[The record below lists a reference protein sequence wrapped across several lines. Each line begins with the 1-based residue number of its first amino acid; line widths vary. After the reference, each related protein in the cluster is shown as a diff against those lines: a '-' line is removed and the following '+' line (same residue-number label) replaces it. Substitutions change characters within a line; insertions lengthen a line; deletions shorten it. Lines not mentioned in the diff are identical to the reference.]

1 LCILS
6 SNTNKSSLSK
16 EKSMANQ
23 QPQANK
29 AKSFFASITM
39 VIIFVFA
46 WIFFLFVLGNPDNFQ
61 EGNTAN
67 HPIEEGVGKWLG
79 TVYKGGIIVPF
90 LMSFFLMVITFS
102 IERLLTIGKASGTGS
117 VDEFVR
123 KVKSL
128 LNADNVDGAIAECG
142 KQKGSVGNVIQAVL
156 HKYKDMMGETNM
168 AKDQKV
174 LAIQKELEDSTS
186 LELPML
192 EKNLTILATL
202 ASVSTLV
209 GLLGTVLGMI
219 KAFSALAQAGAP
231 DSSALSTG
239 ISEALINT
247 ALGIGSSAFAII
259 FYNLFTSK
267 IDNLTYSID
276 EVGFSII
283 QTFGAKSKA

>member
-1 LCILS
+1 
-6 SNTNKSSLSK
+6 
-16 EKSMANQ
+16 MASAASPNQ
-23 QPQANK
+23 SAPANK
-29 AKSFFASITM
+29 AKSFFAGITM
-39 VIIFVFA
+39 LIIFIFA
-46 WIFFLFVLGNPDNFQ
+46 WVFYLYVLGSPDNFQ
-61 EGNTAN
+61 GGDINN
-67 HPIEEGVGKWLG
+67 HPIEEGIGKWLG

-102 IERLLTIGKASGTGS
+102 VERMLTIGKASGTGS
-117 VDEFVR
+117 VEDFVR
-123 KVKSL
+123 KIKSML
-128 LNADNVDGAIAECG
+128 SADNVDGAIAECA
-142 KQKGSVGNVIQAVL
+142 KQQGSVGNVIQSVL
-156 HKYKDMMGETNM
+156 RKYKEMLTETGM

-174 LAIQKELEDSTS
+174 LSIQKELEDSTA

-219 KAFSALAQAGAP
+219 RAFAALANAGSP
-231 DSSALSTG
+231 DSAALSTG

-283 QTFGAKSKA
+283 QTFGSKSK

>member
-1 LCILS
+1 
-6 SNTNKSSLSK
+6 
-16 EKSMANQ
+16 MASAAAPKQ
-23 QPQANK
+23 QAPANK
-29 AKSFFASITM
+29 AKSFFAGITM
-39 VIIFVFA
+39 VIIFIFA
-46 WIFFLFVLGNPDNFQ
+46 WVFYLYVLGSPDNFQ
-61 EGNTAN
+61 DGDLNN
-67 HPIEEGVGKWLG
+67 HPIEEGIGKWLG
-79 TVYKGGIIVPF
+79 TVYKGGVIVPF

-117 VDEFVR
+117 VEDFVR
-123 KVKSL
+123 KIKSML
-128 LNADNVDGAIAECG
+128 SSDNVDDAISECSKQQGA
-142 KQKGSVGNVIQAVL
+142 VGNVIQSVL
-156 HKYKDMMGETNM
+156 HKYKEMLSETGM

-174 LAIQKELEDSTS
+174 LAIQKELEDATA

-219 KAFSALAQAGAP
+219 RAFAALANAGAP
-231 DSSALSTG
+231 DSAALSTG

-283 QTFGAKSKA
+283 QTFGSKSK

>member
-1 LCILS
+1 
-6 SNTNKSSLSK
+6 
-16 EKSMANQ
+16 MASAATPK
-23 QPQANK
+23 QPAPANK
-29 AKSFFASITM
+29 AKSFFAGITM
-39 VIIFVFA
+39 VIIFIFA
-46 WIFFLFVLGNPDNFQ
+46 WVFYLYVLGSPGNFQ
-61 EGNTAN
+61 GGDINN
-67 HPIEEGVGKWLG
+67 HPIEDGIGKWLG
-79 TVYKGGIIVPF
+79 TVYKGGVIVPF

-102 IERLLTIGKASGTGS
+102 VERLLTIGKASGTGS
-117 VDEFVR
+117 VEEFVR
-123 KVKSL
+123 KIKSM

-142 KQKGSVGNVIQAVL
+142 KQQGSVGNVIQSVL
-156 HKYKDMMGETNM
+156 HKYKEMLDEHGM

-174 LAIQKELEDSTS
+174 LAIQKELEDATA

-219 KAFSALAQAGAP
+219 RAFAALANAGAP
-231 DSSALSTG
+231 DSAALSTG

-283 QTFGAKSKA
+283 QTFGSKSR

>member
-1 LCILS
+1 
-6 SNTNKSSLSK
+6 
-16 EKSMANQ
+16 MASVASPNQ
-23 QPQANK
+23 SAPASK
-29 AKSFFASITM
+29 AKSFFAGITM
-39 VIIFVFA
+39 VIIFIFSWVFY
-46 WIFFLFVLGNPDNFQ
+46 LYVLGSPGNFQ
-61 EGNTAN
+61 GGDINN
-67 HPIEEGVGKWLG
+67 HPIEEGIGKWLG

-102 IERLLTIGKASGTGS
+102 VERMLTIGKASGTGS
-117 VDEFVR
+117 VEEFVR
-123 KVKSL
+123 KIKTM
-128 LNADNVDGAIAECG
+128 LNADNVDGAIAECA
-142 KQKGSVGNVIQAVL
+142 KQEGSVGNVIQSVL
-156 HKYKDMMGETNM
+156 RKYKEMLTETGM

-174 LAIQKELEDSTS
+174 LSIQKELEDATS

-219 KAFSALAQAGAP
+219 RAFAALANAGSP
-231 DSSALSTG
+231 DSAALSTG

-283 QTFGAKSKA
+283 QTFGSKSK

>member
-1 LCILS
+1 
-6 SNTNKSSLSK
+6 
-16 EKSMANQ
+16 MANS
-23 QPQANK
+23 QPQAGK

-39 VIIFVFA
+39 LIIVIFSVIFYMY
-46 WIFFLFVLGNPDNFQ
+46 VLGSPANFQ
-61 EGNTAN
+61 GNDPAN
-67 HPIEEGVGKWLG
+67 HPVEEGIQKWLG
-79 TVYKGGIIVPF
+79 TVYKGGVIVPV

-117 VDEFVR
+117 VDDFVR

-128 LNADNVDGAIAECG
+128 LASDNVDQAIAECG
-142 KQKGSVGNVIQAVL
+142 KQKGSVGNVIQSVL
-156 HKYKDMMGETNM
+156 HKYKEMLSETGM
-168 AKDQKV
+168 TKDQKI
-174 LAIQKELEDSTS
+174 LSIQKELEDSTA

-219 KAFSALAQAGAP
+219 RAFAALAQAGAP

-259 FYNLFTSK
+259 FYNLFTSR
-267 IDNLTYSID
+267 IDNLTYNID

-283 QTFGAKSKA
+283 QTFGSKSR

>member
-1 LCILS
+1 MA
-6 SNTNKSSLSK
+6 NQQT

-39 VIIFVFA
+39 VIIFIFS
-46 WIFFLFVLGNPDNFQ
+46 WIFYLYVLGSPGNFQ
-61 EGNTAN
+61 GGDPAN
-67 HPIEEGVGKWLG
+67 HPIEDGVGKWLG
-79 TVYKGGIIVPF
+79 TVYKGGVIVPF
-90 LMSFFLMVITFS
+90 LISFFLMVITFS
-102 IERLLTIGKASGTGS
+102 IERFLTIGKASGTGS

-156 HKYKDMMGETNM
+156 HKYKEMLTETNM
-168 AKDQKV
+168 AKDQKI
-174 LAIQKELEDSTS
+174 LSIQKELEDSTS

-219 KAFSALAQAGAP
+219 RAFAALAQAGAP

-259 FYNLFTSK
+259 FYNIFTSR

-283 QTFGAKSKA
+283 QTFGSKTK

>member
-1 LCILS
+1 MS
-6 SNTNKSSLSK
+6 
-16 EKSMANQ
+16 NQ
-23 QPQANK
+23 QPKAGK

-39 VIIFVFA
+39 VIIFIFA
-46 WIFFLFVLGNPDNFQ
+46 ILFYNFVLGNPDNFQ
-61 EGNTAN
+61 GGDINN

-79 TVYKGGIIVPF
+79 TVYKGGVIVPF

-102 IERLLTIGKASGTGS
+102 VERQLTIGKASGTGS
-117 VDEFVR
+117 VDDFVR

-128 LNADNVDGAIAECG
+128 LSSDNVDGAIAECG

-156 HKYKDMMGETNM
+156 HKYKEMLSEGTMS
-168 AKDQKV
+168 KDQKV
-174 LAIQKELEDSTS
+174 LAIQKELEDSTA

-219 KAFSALAQAGAP
+219 RAFAALAQAGAP

-259 FYNLFTSK
+259 FYNIFTSK

-283 QTFGAKSKA
+283 QTFGSKSK

>member
-1 LCILS
+1 
-6 SNTNKSSLSK
+6 
-16 EKSMANQ
+16 MANQ
-23 QPQANK
+23 QPSANK
-29 AKSFFASITM
+29 AKSFFASVTM
-39 VIIFVFA
+39 LIIFVFA
-46 WIFFLFVLGNPDNFQ
+46 VVFYMFVLGNPNKFQ
-61 EGNTAN
+61 GGDLNN

-79 TVYKGGIIVPF
+79 TVYKGGFIVPI

-102 IERLLTIGKASGTGS
+102 IERMLTIGKASGNGS

-123 KVKSL
+123 KIKSL
-128 LNADNVDGAIAECG
+128 LSTDNVEGAISECS

-156 HKYKDMMGETNM
+156 HKYKEMLAETNM
-168 AKDQKV
+168 AKDQKI
-174 LAIQKELEDSTS
+174 LSIQKELEDSTA

-209 GLLGTVLGMI
+209 GLLGTVIGMI
-219 KAFSALAQAGAP
+219 RAFAALAQAGAP

-259 FYNLFTSK
+259 FYNIFTSK
-267 IDNLTYSID
+267 IDNLTYNID

-283 QTFGAKSKA
+283 QTFGSKSK

>member
-1 LCILS
+1 
-6 SNTNKSSLSK
+6 
-16 EKSMANQ
+16 MASVASPNQ
-23 QPQANK
+23 SAPASK
-29 AKSFFASITM
+29 AKSFFAGITM
-39 VIIFVFA
+39 LIIFIFA
-46 WIFFLFVLGNPDNFQ
+46 WVFYLYVLGSPGNFQ
-61 EGNTAN
+61 GGDINN
-67 HPIEEGVGKWLG
+67 HPIEEGIGKWLG

-102 IERLLTIGKASGTGS
+102 VERMLTIGKASGTGS
-117 VDEFVR
+117 VEEFVR
-123 KVKSL
+123 KIKSM
-128 LNADNVDGAIAECG
+128 LNADNVDGAIAECA
-142 KQKGSVGNVIQAVL
+142 KQEGSVGNVIQSVL
-156 HKYKDMMGETNM
+156 RKYKEMLSETGM

-174 LAIQKELEDSTS
+174 LSIQKELEDATA

-219 KAFSALAQAGAP
+219 RAFAALANAGSP
-231 DSSALSTG
+231 DSAALSTG

-283 QTFGAKSKA
+283 QTFGSKSK

>member
-1 LCILS
+1 
-6 SNTNKSSLSK
+6 
-16 EKSMANQ
+16 MASAAAPKQ
-23 QPQANK
+23 SASAGK
-29 AKSFFASITM
+29 AKSFFAGITM
-39 VIIFVFA
+39 LIIFVFS
-46 WIFFLFVLGNPDNFQ
+46 WIFYLYVLGSPGNFQ
-61 EGNTAN
+61 GGDINN
-67 HPIEEGVGKWLG
+67 HPIEEGIGKWLG

-102 IERLLTIGKASGTGS
+102 VERLLTIGKASGTGS
-117 VDEFVR
+117 VEEFVR
-123 KVKSL
+123 KIKSM
-128 LNADNVDGAIAECG
+128 LNSDNVDGAISECT
-142 KQKGSVGNVIQAVL
+142 KQQGSVGNVIQSVL
-156 HKYKDMMGETNM
+156 HKYKEMLSEGGM

-174 LAIQKELEDSTS
+174 LAIQKELEDATA

-219 KAFSALAQAGAP
+219 RAFAALANAGAP
-231 DSSALSTG
+231 DSAALSTG

-283 QTFGAKSKA
+283 QTFGSKTK

>member
-1 LCILS
+1 MASTSAPNS
-6 SNTNKSSLSK
+6 SSAAPK
-16 EKSMANQ
+16 
-23 QPQANK
+23 QAAPAGK
-29 AKSFFASITM
+29 AKSFFAGITM
-39 VIIFVFA
+39 VIIFIFSWVFY
-46 WIFFLFVLGNPDNFQ
+46 LYVLGSPANFQ
-61 EGNTAN
+61 GGDLNN
-67 HPIEEGVGKWLG
+67 HPIEDGIGKWLG

-102 IERLLTIGKASGTGS
+102 VERLLTIGKASGTGS
-117 VDEFVR
+117 VEEFVR
-123 KVKSL
+123 KIKSM
-128 LNADNVDGAIAECG
+128 LNSDNVDGAIAECG
-142 KQKGSVGNVIQAVL
+142 KQQGSVGNVIQSVL
-156 HKYKDMMGETNM
+156 HKYKEMLSESGM

-174 LAIQKELEDSTS
+174 LSIQKELEDATA

-219 KAFSALAQAGAP
+219 RAFAALANAGAP
-231 DSSALSTG
+231 DSAALSTG

-283 QTFGAKSKA
+283 QTFGSKSK

>member
-1 LCILS
+1 
-6 SNTNKSSLSK
+6 
-16 EKSMANQ
+16 MANQ
-23 QPQANK
+23 QPQASK

-46 WIFFLFVLGNPDNFQ
+46 IVFYMFVLGNPANFQ
-61 EGNTAN
+61 GGDLNN

-79 TVYKGGIIVPF
+79 TVYTGGVIVPI

-102 IERLLTIGKASGTGS
+102 IERMLTIGKASGTGS

-128 LNADNVDGAIAECG
+128 LNSDNVDGAIAECS
-142 KQKGSVGNVIQAVL
+142 KQKGSVGNVIQSVL
-156 HKYKDMMGETNM
+156 HKYKEMQVETNM

-174 LAIQKELEDSTS
+174 LSIQKELEDSTS

-219 KAFSALAQAGAP
+219 KAFSALAAAGAP

-283 QTFGAKSKA
+283 QTFGSKTK

>member
-1 LCILS
+1 MASTSAPQS
-6 SNTNKSSLSK
+6 SSAAPK
-16 EKSMANQ
+16 
-23 QPQANK
+23 QAAPSGK
-29 AKSFFASITM
+29 FKSFFAGSTM
-39 VIIFVFA
+39 IIIFISS
-46 WIFFLFVLGNPDNFQ
+46 WLIYLYLLGNPDNFQ
-61 EGNTAN
+61 GGDLNN

-79 TVYKGGIIVPF
+79 TVYKGGVIVPF

-102 IERLLTIGKASGTGS
+102 IERLFTIGSASGTGS
-117 VDEFVR
+117 VQDFVR
-123 KVKSL
+123 KIKSM
-128 LNADNVDGAIAECG
+128 LNADDVDGAIAECS
-142 KQKGSVGNVIQAVL
+142 KQKGSVGNVIQSVL
-156 HKYKDMMGETNM
+156 HKYKQMLAESGM

-174 LAIQKELEDSTS
+174 LSIQKELEDATA

-219 KAFSALAQAGAP
+219 RAFAALANAGAP
-231 DSSALSTG
+231 DSAALSTG

-283 QTFGAKSKA
+283 QTFGSKSK